1 MLWGKIMAYSEK
13 QKFQPTNINYTSKDF
28 STIKSDLIEYT
39 KAYFPNTYK
48 DFNETSPGMMLI
60 ELSSYVGD
68 VLSYYVDYNYKENVL
83 STATEK
89 RNVRRLAEFLGY
101 KAPNKTPSVVR
112 LKVTTDIGVGSN
124 GDPDYGDANV
134 VNITPGLQ
142 IKSNIDSELI
152 FETTGDVDFTISGS
166 PDTPS
171 ISAPSLDS
179 NGLAN
184 GYTLT
189 RYVRAVSGETKTKS
203 FTITSPTKFLELD
216 LGENNIIEILNVTD
230 SSGQK
235 WYEVDYLAQER
246 ILKETHYGDDPTRVN
261 SEGTGSGYNQGD
273 ITDPSLISIPYTVDY
288 ITTNKKFVKKFDVDT
303 DSTKLM
309 FGNGLYRFNVS
320 GSSNTSIFSTIEQA
334 GLTLNGQDV
343 ESINASISD
352 LITSNNLNLGETP
365 TNTILTV
372 KYRVGGGSTSN
383 AQVGE
388 LTTVL
393 NTSEIISV
401 INDEPAVGGTDGQ
414 TVDEIRNN
422 ASAFFSSQ
430 LRCVTR
436 QDYQARIL
444 NLPAKFG
451 NIAKCYVERI
461 DDPYEGG
468 TGNLFVST
476 LSYDQGKR
484 LVQTPELVL
493 RNIMIYLNQYRMI
506 NDMLD
511 FGFNLK
517 ENNTIF
523 SGYFI
528 NFGVKFE
535 VNTDRRFNPTD
546 VKVEII
552 DIIKDFFKIEKM
564 QFRQSINM
572 NDLQYNI
579 LGLDG
584 VIGIKELK
592 LFQEGNG
599 EGIGSRK
606 LYYYDTKGNI
616 IGDDSNYGFPY
627 SFDGAEENGIIRPS
641 MTPAVFE
648 LRNPNR
654 DIYGKVI

>member
-1 MLWGKIMAYSEK
+1 MAYSEK

-101 KAPNKTPSVVR
+101 KTPNKTPSVVR

-134 VNITPGLQ
+134 VNIASGLQ

-152 FETTGDVDFTISGS
+152 FETTGDIDFTISGS
-166 PDTPS
+166 IETPL
-171 ISAPSLDS
+171 ISAPSLDG

-189 RYVRAVSGETKTKS
+189 RYVRAVSGETKSKS

-216 LGENNIIEILNVTD
+216 LSEDNIIEILNVTD

-246 ILKETHYGDDPTRVN
+246 ILKETHYGDADDRD
-261 SEGTGSGYNQGD
+261 TGYDQGD
-273 ITDPSLISIPYTVDY
+273 GIDDNSLISIPYTVDY

-320 GSSNTSIFSTIEQA
+320 GSSQSSIFSTVEQA
-334 GLTLNGQDV
+334 GLTLNGV
-343 ESINASISD
+343 PNESINAGVSD
-352 LITSNNLNLGETP
+352 LITSNNLNMGETP

-372 KYRVGGGSTSN
+372 QYRVGGGPDSN
-383 AQVGE
+383 AQLGE
-388 LTTVL
+388 LTNVT
-393 NTSEIISV
+393 NTPSGVTISV
-401 INDEPAVGGTDGQ
+401 TNDEPATGGTDGQ

-436 QDYQARIL
+436 QDYQSRIL

-461 DDPYEGG
+461 DDQGG
-468 TGNLFVST
+468 LFVST
-476 LSYDQGKR
+476 LSYNQNKQ

-493 RNIMIYLNQYRMI
+493 TNIMTYLNQYRMI
-506 NDMLD
+506 NDHLT
-511 FGFNLK
+511 FGYTLSS
-517 ENNTIF
+517 TLF
-523 SGYFI
+523 SGYLI
-528 NFGVKFE
+528 NFGVKFQ
-535 VNTDRRFNPTD
+535 VNVDRRFNKSD
-546 VKVEII
+546 IKVQVINT
-552 DIIKDFFKIEKM
+552 IKDFFKVEKM

-592 LFQEGNG
+592 LFQDGSGDGTGN
-599 EGIGSRK
+599 RK
-606 LYYYDTKGNI
+606 LYYYQANGTVYSDN
-616 IGDDSNYGFPY
+616 DSNYGFQY

-641 MTPAVFE
+641 MTPSVFE
-648 LRNPNR
+648 LKNPNG

>member
-1 MLWGKIMAYSEK
+1 MAYSEK
-13 QKFQPTNINYTSKDF
+13 QKIQPTNINYTSKDF
-28 STIKSDLIEYT
+28 STIKADLIEYT
-39 KAYFPNTYK
+39 KAYFPDTYK

-68 VLSYYVDYNYKENVL
+68 VLSYYIDYNYKENVL

-89 RNVRRLAEFLGY
+89 RNIRRLAEFLGY
-101 KAPNKTPSVVR
+101 KTSNKTPSVVK
-112 LKVTTDIGVGSN
+112 LKVTTDIGVDSN
-124 GDPDYGDANV
+124 GDPDYGHDNV
-134 VNITPGLQ
+134 TQISNGLQ
-142 IKSNIDSELI
+142 IQSNIDSELI
-152 FETTGDVDFTISGS
+152 FETTGDIDFTISGS
-166 PDTPS
+166 PDTEF
-171 ISAPSLDS
+171 ISAPSLDI
-179 NGLAN
+179 NGLAD

-189 RYVRAVSGETKTKS
+189 RYVRAVSGQTKTKS

-216 LGENNIIEILNVTD
+216 LGENNVIEILNVTD

-246 ILKETHYGDDPTRVN
+246 ILKETHYGDDPSRVDEDGN
-261 SEGTGSGYNQGD
+261 SNGYDQGE

-320 GSSNTSIFSTIEQA
+320 GSSQSSIFSTVEQA
-334 GLTLNGQDV
+334 GLTLNGV
-343 ESINASISD
+343 ANESINFGVSD

-365 TNTILTV
+365 VNTILTI
-372 KYRVGGGSTSN
+372 KYRVGGGPDSN

-388 LTTVL
+388 LTNVT
-393 NTSEIISV
+393 NTPAGVTISV
-401 INDEPAVGGTDGQ
+401 TNDEPATGGTNGQ

-451 NIAKCYVERI
+451 NIAKAYVERI
-461 DDPYEGG
+461 DDMGG
-468 TGNLFVST
+468 LFVST
-476 LSYDQGKR
+476 LSYNQNKQ

-493 RNIMIYLNQYRMI
+493 RNIMTYLNQYRMI
-506 NDMLD
+506 NDHLT
-511 FGFNLK
+511 FGYTLSS
-517 ENNTIF
+517 TLF
-523 SGYFI
+523 SGYLV

-535 VNTDRRFNPTD
+535 VNADRRGD
-546 VKVEII
+546 KSDIKVQVI
-552 DIIKDFFKIEKM
+552 DTIKDFFKVEKM
-564 QFRQSINM
+564 QYRQSINM

-584 VIGIKELK
+584 VIGIKKLK
-592 LFQEGNG
+592 LFQDGSGDGTGN
-599 EGIGSRK
+599 RK
-606 LYYYDTKGNI
+606 LYYYEANGTAVSG
-616 IGDDSNYGFPY
+616 GESGYGFQY